1 MQITP
6 EDHLYRRPQIGEFY
20 VNKGSGA
27 FVEIMDV
34 DGSGNVMVLDVA
46 APLDS
51 EWQPLT
57 LAQISSCF
65 WVRACDYAAAA

>member
-1 MQITP
+1 MPTP
-6 EDHLYRRPQIGEFY
+6 HNQVQGQPQIGEFY
-20 VNKGSGA
+20 VNKGTGA

-34 DGSGNVMVLDVA
+34 DVSGNVMVLDVS
-46 APLDS
+46 APLDR

-65 WVRACDYAAAA
+65 WVRASEYAAAA

>member
-1 MQITP
+1 MTP
-6 EDHLYRRPQIGEFY
+6 PHNLVSQPQMGEFY
-20 VNKGSGA
+20 VNKGTGA

-34 DGSGNVMVLDVA
+34 DVSGDVKVLDVS
-46 APLDS
+46 APLDA

-65 WVRACDYAAAA
+65 WLRVSEHAAAA

>member
-1 MQITP
+1 MPMTP
-6 EDHLYRRPQIGEFY
+6 HHPLESQPQIGEFY
-20 VNKGSGA
+20 VNNGPGA
-27 FVEIMDV
+27 FAEIMDV
-34 DGSGNVMVLDVA
+34 DVSGNVLVLDVT

-65 WVRACDYAAAA
+65 WVRVAGYAAAA

>member
-1 MQITP
+1 MPMTP
-6 EDHLYRRPQIGEFY
+6 HNQAGSLPQIGEFY
-20 VNKGSGA
+20 VNKGTGA

-34 DGSGNVMVLDVA
+34 DVSGNVMVLDAA

-65 WVRACDYAAAA
+65 WVRASDYAAAA